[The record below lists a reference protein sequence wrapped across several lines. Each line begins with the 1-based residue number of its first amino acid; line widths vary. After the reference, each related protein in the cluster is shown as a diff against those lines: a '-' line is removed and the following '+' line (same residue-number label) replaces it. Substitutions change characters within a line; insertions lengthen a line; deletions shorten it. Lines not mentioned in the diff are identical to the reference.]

1 MIEYTLPTTNEH
13 IMNDSTVVLGGGC
26 FWCLDAVYREVPG
39 VLECVSGY
47 AGGERP
53 SPSYEQI
60 CSGATGH
67 AEVVRLRY
75 DTSIIDLN
83 ELLRIFFTIHDP
95 TTLNRQGN
103 DTGTQYRS
111 VVFCQ
116 DAAQHDAVTIYIDGI
131 RSAYASTV
139 VTEIANA
146 VPFWPAE
153 AYHQDYFRN
162 NPGQG
167 YCQFVVAPKLLK
179 YRAMIAK

>member
-1 MIEYTLPTTNEH
+1 
-13 IMNDSTVVLGGGC
+13 
-26 FWCLDAVYREVPG
+26 
-39 VLECVSGY
+39 
-47 AGGERP
+47 
-53 SPSYEQI
+53 
-60 CSGATGH
+60 
-67 AEVVRLRY
+67 
-75 DTSIIDLN
+75 
-83 ELLRIFFTIHDP
+83 
-95 TTLNRQGN
+95 
-103 DTGTQYRS
+103 
-111 VVFCQ
+111 
-116 DAAQHDAVTIYIDGI
+116 VTIYIDGI